1 MLTPEDKDLLVKKE
15 FPSSRLQ
22 NNWLAL
28 KGFPILKLD
37 AAASVEKG
45 IMAPAENEMKIIWK
59 HGIHIRKVRKP
70 S

>member
-28 KGFPILKLD
+28 KGFPIFE
-37 AAASVEKG
+37 AG
-45 IMAPAENEMKIIWK
+45 C
-59 HGIHIRKVRKP
+59 GRFC
-70 S
+70 

>member
-28 KGFPILKLD
+28 KRVSHFEAGCSRFC
-37 AAASVEKG
+37 
-45 IMAPAENEMKIIWK
+45 
-59 HGIHIRKVRKP
+59 
-70 S
+70 